1 VTTLNEYANKYQIA
15 KIERRGGILQVTL
28 HTNGG
33 PLQWGNV
40 PHEELPQVFRDI
52 GSDRE
57 NRVVIMT
64 GTGNA
69 FSGPRG
75 SAQGQRPG
83 AAQEDPPGVGQDLL
97 GR

>member
-1 VTTLNEYANKYQIA
+1 MATFDQYADKYQTV
-15 KIERRGGILQVTL
+15 KMERRGGILQVTL
-28 HTNGG
+28 HTDGG
-33 PLQWGNV
+33 PLQWGSV

-64 GTGNA
+64 GTGSS

-75 SAQGQRPG
+75 SAQGRPRG
-83 AAQEDPPGVGQDLL
+83 TPLEWDKTYKASIF
-97 GR
+97 